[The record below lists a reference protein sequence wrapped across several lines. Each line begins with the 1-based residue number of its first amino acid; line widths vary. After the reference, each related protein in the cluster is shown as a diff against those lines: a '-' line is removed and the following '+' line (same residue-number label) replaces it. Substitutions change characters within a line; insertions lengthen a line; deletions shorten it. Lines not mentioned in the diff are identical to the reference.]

1 MSKSKRKNN
10 GNANKE
16 VRQSGKK
23 GRKAQQQQRNEGK
36 ARHKFAEHDD
46 SMPVHAKREVKPISA
61 KNERQADYI
70 HSINEN
76 TITFGAGPAG
86 TGKTYVATGLAI
98 QALES
103 KLIERIVITRPIV
116 DCDEEQG
123 FLPGDLEE
131 KFAANLEP
139 FWDVLYE
146 RLGEN
151 KTKYLMEQ
159 GRIITAPLGKMRGR
173 TFKNAWV
180 ILDEA
185 QNTTKKQMEMFLTRM
200 GVNTKLIINGD
211 LRQVDLERDVISG
224 LRDGMKRLRKI
235 PSIGVVEFRPEDSV
249 RHGMLRQIID
259 AYAED

>member
-1 MSKSKRKNN
+1 MSKSKKH
-10 GNANKE
+10 GGKGNKE
-16 VRQSGKK
+16 IRQSGKK
-23 GRKAQQQQRNEGK
+23 GRKAAARQEGQE
-36 ARHKFAEHDD
+36 RHRFAQTDD
-46 SMPVHAKREVKPISA
+46 SMPVRFKREVKAIAP

-70 HSINEN
+70 HSIHEN

-98 QALES
+98 EALEA
-103 KLIERIVITRPIV
+103 KRIERIVITRPIT

-146 RLGEN
+146 RLGET

-173 TFKNAWV
+173 TFKNCWV

-185 QNTTKKQMEMFLTRM
+185 QNTTEKQMKMFITRM
-200 GVNTKLIINGD
+200 GDNAKLIINGD
-211 LRQVDLERDVISG
+211 LRQIDLDRDVRSG
-224 LRDGMKRLRKI
+224 LRDGMSRLKRI
-235 PSIGVVEFRPEDSV
+235 PSVGIVEFERKDSV
-249 RHGMLRQIID
+249 RHGMMKEILD
-259 AYAED
+259 AYDD